1 MGEFSACV
9 VSVGREPRLP
19 GGGRRATRMPEG
31 KVPVTEDVGVEGGKT
46 TTLPL
51 VWGDLEMAR
60 ECVLRDGE
68 AIELE
73 DVVDARE
80 RECW

>member
-1 MGEFSACV
+1 MGELRACV
-9 VSVGREPRLP
+9 ARVGREPRLP
-19 GGGRRATRMPEG
+19 GGGCRATLMPEG
-31 KVPVTEDVGVEGGKT
+31 KVPVTDVGVDGGKI

-51 VWGDLEMAR
+51 VCGDLEMAR

-68 AIELE
+68 ATEFE

-80 RECW
+80 REWW